1 MYSNFKSKPKFSFIT
16 DNYKLIVY
24 IGSFLLVWFLGMGA
38 LYNKPPKMDKGPFIN
53 LTAYEDRVLKFSEPV
68 TLEAG
73 ADEPF
78 ELWNEKSGV
87 SLMSQAET
95 NKEKY
100 PIGWDSDDYY
110 HIQDVTV
117 NGEWKL
123 KRGRDVT
130 IRIHGSPRLSLA
142 QPPDTAWEMVLL
154 TATLL
159 LVWMWFAILFNPFD

>member
-95 NKEKY
+95 NKEK
-100 PIGWDSDDYY
+100 
-110 HIQDVTV
+110 
-117 NGEWKL
+117 
-123 KRGRDVT
+123 
-130 IRIHGSPRLSLA
+130 
-142 QPPDTAWEMVLL
+142 
-154 TATLL
+154 
-159 LVWMWFAILFNPFD
+159 